1 MTDRGGAGELG
12 LMIRLLP
19 NQVVVEVIGEV
30 DMVTAPD
37 LGCLLGALV
46 DRGHTDVVLDLAN
59 LDFLDSSGLQM
70 IDDTSARL
78 RPSGGVLQIRS
89 PSARTRRL
97 LDVSEV
103 SGLVEFE
110 PSEPDLVPLGSEQQA
125 DDSSTIVSATTTG
138 PPVGVG
144 RVAAMAAGHDVVDAA
159 LELVTA
165 LAEAT
170 VGGADGA
177 SVSLARHGRMGT
189 VAATDDTVA
198 QMDRDQYAT
207 GQGPCL
213 AAAGEG
219 HWFHVESVGE
229 EARWPD
235 FVPRARAG
243 GIGSILSTPLMGT
256 AGRSVGALNIYSRTE
271 RAFGPPEQELA
282 ALFATQAASI
292 IASAGVAAEQASRLQ
307 AALRVRELIAQA
319 QGVVMARQGVSAEV
333 ASAALLRS
341 SRQAHIS
348 LRRQATEI
356 TASTQQQ
363 KPLAGSEP

>member
-1 MTDRGGAGELG
+1 
-12 LMIRLLP
+12 MIRLLP
-19 NQVVVEVIGEV
+19 NQVVVGVIGEV
-30 DMVTAPD
+30 DMATAPD

-59 LDFLDSSGLQM
+59 LDFLDSFGLQM
-70 IDDTSARL
+70 IDDTAARL
-78 RPSGGVLQIRS
+78 CPSGGVLRIRS
-89 PSARTRRL
+89 PTARTRWL

-110 PSEPDLVPLGSEQQA
+110 PSDPDLVPLGSEQQA
-125 DDSSTIVSATTTG
+125 GDNAPIVSAAAAEATVEG
-138 PPVGVG
+138 GW
-144 RVAAMAAGHDVVDAA
+144 VAAMPGGHDVVDAA

-165 LAEAT
+165 LAQAT

-177 SVSLARHGRMGT
+177 SVSLARRGRIGT

-219 HWFHVESVGE
+219 HWFHVESVAD

-235 FVPRARAG
+235 FVPRARAR
-243 GIGSILSTPLMGT
+243 GIGSILSTPLMAA

-271 RAFGPPEQELA
+271 RAFGLPEQELA
-282 ALFATQAASI
+282 ALFATQAARI
-292 IASAGVAAEQASRLQ
+292 VASADVAAAQASRLQ
-307 AALRVRELIAQA
+307 AALGGRELIAQA

-333 ASAALLRS
+333 AYATLLRS
-341 SRQAHIS
+341 ARQAHIR

-356 TASTQQQ
+356 TASTQR
-363 KPLAGSEP
+363 KLPLTGSEP

>member
-1 MTDRGGAGELG
+1 VTDRGGAGELG

-125 DDSSTIVSATTTG
+125 DDGSTIVSATTTG

-165 LAEAT
+165 LAQAT
-170 VGGADGA
+170 VGGADGS
-177 SVSLARHGRMGT
+177 SVSLARHGRIGT
-189 VAATDDTVA
+189 VGATDDTVA

-219 HWFHVESVGE
+219 HWFHIESVAE

-235 FVPRARAG
+235 FVPRARTG
-243 GIGSILSTPLMGT
+243 GIGSILSTPLMA

-282 ALFATQAASI
+282 ALFATQASRI
-292 IASAGVAAEQASRLQ
+292 LASAEVAAEQATRLQ

-333 ASAALLRS
+333 ASATLLRS
-341 SRQAHIS
+341 SRQAHIP

-356 TASTQQQ
+356 TASTQRQV
-363 KPLAGSEP
+363 PLTGSEP

>member
-1 MTDRGGAGELG
+1 MA
-12 LMIRLLP
+12 
-19 NQVVVEVIGEV
+19 
-30 DMVTAPD
+30 TAPD
-37 LGCLLGALV
+37 LGCLLDALV

-59 LDFLDSSGLQM
+59 LDFVDSSGLHA
-70 IDDTSARL
+70 IEDTAARL
-78 RPSGGVLQIRS
+78 RPAGGVLRIRS
-89 PSARTRRL
+89 PSARTRWL

-103 SGLVEFE
+103 SRLVEFE
-110 PSEPDLVPLGSEQQA
+110 PSDPDLVPLGSEQPA
-125 DDSSTIVSATTTG
+125 GDDPTIVTAASADQ
-138 PPVGVG
+138 PADVGW
-144 RVAAMAAGHDVVDAA
+144 ATAMPAGHDVVDAA

-165 LAEAT
+165 LAQAT

-177 SVSLARHGRMGT
+177 SVSLARRGRLGT

-219 HWFHVESVGE
+219 HWFHVESTAE

-243 GIGSILSTPLMGT
+243 GIGSILSTPLMAT
-256 AGRSVGALNIYSRTE
+256 AGGSVGALNIYSRTE

-282 ALFATQAASI
+282 ALFATQASRI
-292 IASAGVAAEQASRLQ
+292 VASAGVAAEQATRLQ
-307 AALRVRELIAQA
+307 AALPVRELIAQA

-333 ASAALLRS
+333 AYATLLRS
-341 SRQAHIS
+341 ARQAHIR

-356 TASTQQQ
+356 TASTQRQV
-363 KPLAGSEP
+363 PLTGSEP